1 MNREY
6 VTQPACPGHVA
17 IIMDGNGRWA
27 TSRGQSRS
35 VGHAEGAKAA
45 TRAYRAARALG
56 VRQLTL
62 YGFSTANFKRP
73 AHEVDV
79 IMHLVAQ
86 YAHDQREDFI
96 NRGIRFDIVGDREQL
111 PKATRDSLEA
121 TIAATADQEGMVLSL
136 ALAYGGRL
144 DVMSAVRVLIRD
156 VQSGLLNES
165 ALDEQALRRRMWTGR
180 LPDVDLLVRTG
191 GEQRLSDFLLVENA
205 YSELFFD
212 DVMWPD
218 FDHEALA
225 RAVGWFAQRQRRF
238 GDVTAV
244 GQAA

>member
-1 MNREY
+1 MNRDHA
-6 VTQPACPGHVA
+6 TQPACPGHVA

-27 TSRGQSRS
+27 TRRGQCRT

-45 TRAYRAARALG
+45 TRAYRAARSLG

-73 AHEVDV
+73 AEEVNV

-96 NRGIRFDIVGDREQL
+96 TRGIRFDIVGDREQL

-144 DVMSAVRVLIRD
+144 DLLSAVRTLVHD
-156 VQSGLLNES
+156 VQSGLLSEE
-165 ALDEQALRRRMWTGR
+165 ALDEGQLRKRMWTQR

-218 FDHEALA
+218 FDHSALE
-225 RAVGWFAQRQRRF
+225 RAIAWFSCRQRRF
-238 GDVTAV
+238 GDITAV
-244 GQAA
+244 EQAA